1 MFLLNFLPDFL
12 MHLIV
17 NLILLLG
24 IIGITA
30 TTAFKYVIKYFPQLI
45 AYRTI
50 VQVVS
55 IVLLVVGV
63 YLKGGAA
70 VEQKWRDRVA
80 ELEVQVKASEEKA
93 AMYNEK
99 LQSVHNE
106 KVRVI
111 KETQVVVQEKIKNVE
126 VKIDSQC
133 KISADTVDIL
143 NNAARG
149 TKK

>member
-50 VQVVS
+50 VQIAS
-55 IVLLVVGV
+55 IILLVIGV